1 MEVITGTVP
10 FSDFQAIT
18 VVAKT
23 ADGERPPRP
32 DNPALTDDV
41 WALIQG
47 CWDKDPQSRPGMRRL
62 LKDLA
67 SSLLRGLYRLTE
79 SSPGFQVAL
88 SQFYDNTE
96 RGHCVDNLCGVEL
109 NEFVDFLDDVRLS
122 LNCLHFNPIVILRI
136 GSMYQG
142 FR

>member
-1 MEVITGTVP
+1 MEVFTGTVP

-18 VVAKT
+18 AVVKIT
-23 ADGERPPRP
+23 EGERPPRP
-32 DNPALTDDV
+32 INPTLTDDV

-47 CWDKDPQSRPGMRRL
+47 CWDEDPQSRPGMRGV

-67 SSLLRGLYRLTE
+67 SSLLRGLYRLIE

-96 RGHCVDNLCGVEL
+96 RGHCVDSLCGVEL
-109 NEFVDFLDDVRLS
+109 KEFINFLDDVRLL
-122 LNCLHFNPIVILRI
+122 LNCLHPNPIVTLRI
-136 GSMYQG
+136 GSMHQR